1 MVLFM
6 VMNLF
11 CLSKTFTVSRVQQY
25 ILQFPGQRKANL
37 RNVGAA
43 VMKISRVWTSLALAT
58 IAFISPVQAQS
69 LLVRGGTLIV
79 AVQGETTEIR
89 VLGRGFTPNSAVK
102 FDGRAVET
110 RFVNSSELRAALSA
124 AQTARV
130 GVYLMCVETPKPG
143 GGLSEPEEFLVTFK

>member
-25 ILQFPGQRKANL
+25 ILQFPGQRKENL

-69 LLVRGGTLIV
+69 LLVRVGTLIDGTG
-79 AVQGETTEIR
+79 QG
-89 VLGRGFTPNSAVK
+89 VLGRGFIPNSAVK

-130 GVYLMCVETPKPG
+130 GVYLMSVETPKPG
-143 GGLSEPEEFLVTFK
+143 GGLSEPAEFLVTFK